1 MLNFLDVK
9 RRGSLIL
16 SKKLVITPILHCII
30 YCTAVYVD
38 HRTEIRR
45 QKLKTLIASAV
56 AASLT
61 LAPIAAQANTRAVEA
76 SVSLAALSV
85 PNPQVGILTPEDEED
100 DETGAWLWIVGGA
113 ALFAGFLILLESGE
127 DEDPFASPGT

>member
-1 MLNFLDVK
+1 MNVFK
-9 RRGSLIL
+9 R
-16 SKKLVITPILHCII
+16 PHF
-30 YCTAVYVD
+30 
-38 HRTEIRR
+38 RR
-45 QKLKTLIASAV
+45 QELKTLIASAV

-100 DETGAWLWIVGGA
+100 DETGAWLWVVGGA
-113 ALFAGFLILLESGE
+113 ALLAAFLVLLESGE
-127 DEDPFASPGT
+127 DDDDFASPGT